1 MGHVDEFCIAN
12 AAGATARRCPRSST
26 RRQKRVVGLPQG
38 KSLGSSNF
46 GGLIPPINQWNM
58 WNWWVNYSQN
68 TSNLQHPAIVS
79 SIVNRNVKNYI
90 LGGFSSC
97 GSSRQS
103 VDLCS
108 ETRVDVCRIAGT
120 VREVRKIEQWRSIQ
134 HDLFPNRTLSQTWCA
149 PIHGWN
155 QWKIMLDT
163 WSIGWVVCFPHFCR
177 SWKHQGFIRRL
188 NHNFSCNNCHVEK
201 PNFHW

>member
-103 VDLCS
+103 VDPP
-108 ETRVDVCRIAGT
+108 V
-120 VREVRKIEQWRSIQ
+120 
-134 HDLFPNRTLSQTWCA
+134 F
-149 PIHGWN
+149 WN
-155 QWKIMLDT
+155 QSRCLPDCRDGSWSSQNWAVEIHST
-163 WSIGWVVCFPHFCR
+163 WSL
-177 SWKHQGFIRRL
+177 S
-188 NHNFSCNNCHVEK
+188 K
-201 PNFHW
+201 PNAVTNLVRPYSRMESVENHVGHLVNRLGGLLSPFLSFMKTSRFYSQVES